1 MKRKPGNYIPNYV
14 NVIEPKTA
22 RLCQLRGLVASL
34 RDGAT
39 YFPRNFESKQGKI
52 VALGSNKIESP
63 SQAGSIAKR
72 TFFAPG
78 YFILKYKK
86 S

>member
-1 MKRKPGNYIPNYV
+1 MSML
-14 NVIEPKTA
+14 IESKTA

-39 YFPRNFESKQGKI
+39 YFPRSFESKQGKV